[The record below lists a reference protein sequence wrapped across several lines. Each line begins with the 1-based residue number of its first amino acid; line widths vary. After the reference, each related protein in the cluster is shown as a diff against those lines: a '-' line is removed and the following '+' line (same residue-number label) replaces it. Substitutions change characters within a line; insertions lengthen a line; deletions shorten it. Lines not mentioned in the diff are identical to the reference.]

1 MKYLLLILKNV
12 RRNLLRS
19 SLTSLGTMAL
29 VLVVTLVWSLLAF
42 LDQITSEKKQNLKAI
57 VSERW
62 QFPSQMPFSYAE
74 TLADGAAREPT
85 DIKPLDSMTWQF
97 FGGVLDKENVTRD
110 TRMFAF
116 AMEPRKLVTMMDE
129 LDSLP
134 ADQKRDLEA
143 TVEKM
148 EANRQAVAMGK
159 DWLRILN
166 KRIGDRF
173 TLYGLNYRGIDLEF
187 EIVGEFPP
195 GRYDKSVVM
204 NRDYL
209 NAEVDKWPRQHNGQQ
224 HPMADRRLGLVWLR
238 VPDMAAYSQVADQI
252 ESSPYYTSP
261 TLKCETAS
269 SGIASFLDAYR
280 DLIWGMRF
288 LLSPACLVS
297 LSLVISNAISISVRE
312 RRKEL
317 AVMKVLGFR
326 PVQILVL
333 VLGESLLLGVTA
345 GFIAA
350 GLTWYGVNHIVG
362 GMPFPIAFFPR
373 FYISDGAL
381 WWGPA
386 IGGLAALLGSIGPA
400 WSACTVKVTDVFSKV
415 T

>member
-1 MKYLLLILKNV
+1 MKFLLLILKNV

-19 SLTSLGTMAL
+19 ALTASGMMWL
-29 VLVVTLVWSLLAF
+29 VLVITLVWSLLAF

-74 TLADGAAREPT
+74 SLAEGAAREPT

-97 FGGVLDKENVTRD
+97 FGGVLDKEHVTRN
-110 TRMFAF
+110 TRLFAF
-116 AMEPRKLVTMMDE
+116 AMEPKKLRSMMDE

-134 ADQKRDLEA
+134 ADQARDLEE
-143 TVEKM
+143 TIKKM
-148 EANRQAVAMGK
+148 EANRQAIAMGK
-159 DWLRILN
+159 DWMRILN
-166 KRIGDRF
+166 KRVGDRM
-173 TLYGLNYRGIDLEF
+173 TMYGLNYRGIDLEF
-187 EIVGEFPP
+187 EIVGVFPP

-209 NAEVDKWPRQHNGQQ
+209 NGEVDKWPREHGGVA
-224 HPMADRRLGLVWLR
+224 HPMAEKRLGLVWLR
-238 VPDMAAYSQVADQI
+238 VPDMAAYSQVASQI
-252 ESSPYYTSP
+252 ESSPYYSNP
-261 TLKCETAS
+261 SLKCETAS

-280 DLIWGMRF
+280 DLIWGMRW

-297 LSLVISNAISISVRE
+297 LSLVIANAISISVRE

-326 PVQILVL
+326 PLQILVL
-333 VLGESLLLGVTA
+333 VLGESLILGVTA
-345 GFIAA
+345 GFVSAA
-350 GLTWYGVNHIVG
+350 LTWYGVNYIVG

-373 FYISDGAL
+373 FYINDGAL
-381 WWGPA
+381 WWGPL
-386 IGGLAALLGSIGPA
+386 IGGLAALAGSAGPA